1 MMRSTILVILQLA
14 AMAAVLPP
22 WDSTRW
28 NGVATIVV
36 ATGAALGV
44 WALTA
49 NRLGNFNIRPEP
61 RAGGYLATG
70 GPYAYV
76 RHPMY
81 LALLLLAAGACIGY
95 ATPWRWIV
103 FVALSVVLDRK
114 ARIEESGLLGLHP
127 GYADYARRTR
137 RIIPY
142 VW

>member
-1 MMRSTILVILQLA
+1 MRSAVLVIVQLA
-14 AMAAVLPP
+14 AMAAILVP

-28 NGVATIVV
+28 SAVATLVV
-36 ATGAALGV
+36 ATGAALGL
-44 WALTA
+44 WAVTA
-49 NRLGNFNIRPEP
+49 NRPGNFNVRPEP

-81 LALLLLAAGACIGY
+81 LAILLLAAGACIGY
-95 ATPWRWIV
+95 ATTWRWIV
-103 FVALSVVLDRK
+103 FVALALVLERK
-114 ARIEESGLLGLHP
+114 ARIEESALPGLHP
-127 GYADYARRTR
+127 GYADYARRTK